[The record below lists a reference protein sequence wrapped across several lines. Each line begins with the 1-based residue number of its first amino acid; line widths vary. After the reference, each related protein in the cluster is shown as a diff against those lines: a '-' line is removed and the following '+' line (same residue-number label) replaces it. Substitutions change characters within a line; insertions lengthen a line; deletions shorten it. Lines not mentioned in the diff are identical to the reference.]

1 MQAVWLT
8 RASWEGFFSQR
19 VFVCALSWLRQCC
32 RDGSWT
38 DVPETLRSSPRSR
51 AVPPLYGAPK
61 TPYPTPPT
69 PALPRPVLLLPIYQR
84 LCLRVRQMYKWY
96 KQYQTLI
103 RVINQGRY
111 VYIGFLHPSKAADTE
126 VRVIRLAELVEK
138 SSGQNLQMD
147 GWISKGR
154 RDQRKRGGR
163 RYLSKPCPMQMKTHW
178 MKDTKTLPERER
190 EHVKYHLC
198 ATAVHKGDE
207 DATEWKLI
215 SLQLIQ
221 WQIALKRVL
230 HCLYICS

>member
-1 MQAVWLT
+1 MANQ
-8 RASWEGFFSQR
+8 SQLR
-19 VFVCALSWLRQCC
+19 GLFQPACVCVCALMIASVLQGRKLDRCAGNTEKLSEVQGRASSLR
-32 RDGSWT
+32 GT
-38 DVPETLRSSPRSR
+38 ENPN
-51 AVPPLYGAPK
+51 
-61 TPYPTPPT
+61 PTPPT
-69 PALPRPVLLLPIYQR
+69 PALPRPVLLLPVYQR

-198 ATAVHKGDE
+198 ATAVHKDDE
-207 DATEWKLI
+207 DATQWKLI
-215 SLQLIQ
+215 SLQLTQ